1 MEDVLKERL
10 IKKRKAMK
18 NKKGTFVYTRKVKAG
33 EIITEDDIKFIKDK
47 KKEKFLKLKVCPY
60 CNHVLNKNKCKACG
74 RAYSDEELTMY
85 WIDLPEQETIKYDC
99 CGIRVKLTTP
109 KDAVDPHMQKRIN
122 IYRECGS
129 WELAETSINFE
140 ILRKA
145 LRGVS

>member
-1 MEDVLKERL
+1 
-10 IKKRKAMK
+10 MK
-18 NKKGTFVYTRKVKAG
+18 NKKGTWVYTRKVKAC
-33 EIITEDDIKFIKDK
+33 EILTRDDIKFIKDK
-47 KKEKFLKLKVCPY
+47 T
-60 CNHVLNKNKCKACG
+60 H
-74 RAYSDEELTMY
+74 
-85 WIDLPEQETIKYDC
+85 KYDC
-99 CGIRVKLTTP
+99 CGLRVKLTTP